1 MGHDERCRD
10 RNYPAKA
17 GVEKECDKGLSSRP
31 DNEIGRIVEC
41 VDRHRECGDADE
53 AGRIMDRLVEEKYI
67 DDLRYASAFARDKSS
82 IAGWGATKIRYMLAA
97 KGIDRETIAA
107 VLQEVDE
114 GKASDRLE
122 KLLSA
127 KVRSL
132 KDDPQCRMKL
142 LRFALGRGYQYD
154 EAAEVIDR
162 LLNERD

>member
-1 MGHDERCRD
+1 MGEKIMDPQKVADRMRGLCSRREYCRQD
-10 RNYPAKA
+10 IMKKVLAA
-17 GVEKECDKGLSSRP
+17 LG
-31 DNEIGRIVEC
+31 
-41 VDRHRECGDADE
+41 GDADE

-97 KGIDRETIAA
+97 TGIDRETIAA
-107 VLQEVDE
+107 ALQEVDE

-154 EAAEVIDR
+154 EAAEVIGR
-162 LLNERD
+162 LFNERD

>member
-1 MGHDERCRD
+1 MDPQKVADRMRGLCSRREYCRQD
-10 RNYPAKA
+10 IMKKVLAA
-17 GVEKECDKGLSSRP
+17 LG
-31 DNEIGRIVEC
+31 
-41 VDRHRECGDADE
+41 GDADE
-53 AGRIMDRLVEEKYI
+53 AGRIMDRLVKEKYV

-107 VLQEVDE
+107 ALQEVDE

-154 EAAEVIDR
+154 EATEVIDR

>member
-1 MGHDERCRD
+1 MGEKIMDPQKVADRMRGLCSRREYCRQD
-10 RNYPAKA
+10 IMKKVLAA
-17 GVEKECDKGLSSRP
+17 LG
-31 DNEIGRIVEC
+31 
-41 VDRHRECGDADE
+41 GDADE

-97 KGIDRETIAA
+97 KGIDRETITAA
-107 VLQEVDE
+107 LQEVDE

-154 EAAEVIDR
+154 EAAEVIGR

>member
-1 MGHDERCRD
+1 MGEKIMDPQKVADRMRGLCSRREYCRQD
-10 RNYPAKA
+10 IMKKVLAA
-17 GVEKECDKGLSSRP
+17 LG
-31 DNEIGRIVEC
+31 
-41 VDRHRECGDADE
+41 GDADE

-67 DDLRYASAFARDKSS
+67 DDMRYASAFARDKSS

-107 VLQEVDE
+107 ALQEVDE

-154 EAAEVIDR
+154 EAAEVIGR

>member
-1 MGHDERCRD
+1 MGEKIMEPQKVADRMRGLCSRREYCRQD
-10 RNYPAKA
+10 IMKKVLAA
-17 GVEKECDKGLSSRP
+17 LG
-31 DNEIGRIVEC
+31 
-41 VDRHRECGDADE
+41 GDADE

-107 VLQEVDE
+107 ALQEVDE

-154 EAAEVIDR
+154 EAAELIDR

>member
-1 MGHDERCRD
+1 MGEKIMDPQKVADRMRGLCSRREYCRQD
-10 RNYPAKA
+10 IMKKVLAA
-17 GVEKECDKGLSSRP
+17 LG
-31 DNEIGRIVEC
+31 
-41 VDRHRECGDADE
+41 GDADE
-53 AGRIMDRLVEEKYI
+53 AGRIMDRLVEGKYI

-107 VLQEVDE
+107 ALQEVDE

-154 EAAEVIDR
+154 EAAEVIGR

>member
-1 MGHDERCRD
+1 MGEKIMDPQKVADRMRGLCSRREYCRQD
-10 RNYPAKA
+10 IMKKVLAA
-17 GVEKECDKGLSSRP
+17 LG
-31 DNEIGRIVEC
+31 
-41 VDRHRECGDADE
+41 GDADE

-97 KGIDRETIAA
+97 KGIDRETITAA
-107 VLQEVDE
+107 LQEVDE

-132 KDDPQCRMKL
+132 KDDPQSRMKL

-154 EAAEVIDR
+154 EAAVVIDR

>member
-1 MGHDERCRD
+1 MDPQKVADRMRGLCSRREYCRQD
-10 RNYPAKA
+10 IMKKVLAA
-17 GVEKECDKGLSSRP
+17 LG
-31 DNEIGRIVEC
+31 
-41 VDRHRECGDADE
+41 GDADE

-82 IAGWGATKIRYMLAA
+82 IAGWGTTKIRYMLAA

-107 VLQEVDE
+107 ALQEVDE

-154 EAAEVIDR
+154 EAAEVIGR

>member
-1 MGHDERCRD
+1 MGEKIMDPQKVADRMRGLCSRREYCRQD
-10 RNYPAKA
+10 IMKKVLAA
-17 GVEKECDKGLSSRP
+17 LG
-31 DNEIGRIVEC
+31 
-41 VDRHRECGDADE
+41 GDADE

-107 VLQEVDE
+107 ALQEVDE

-154 EAAEVIDR
+154 EAAEVIGR
-162 LLNERD
+162 LLNERE

>member
-1 MGHDERCRD
+1 MGEKIMDPQKVADRMRGLCSRREYCRQD
-10 RNYPAKA
+10 IMKKVLAA
-17 GVEKECDKGLSSRP
+17 LG
-31 DNEIGRIVEC
+31 
-41 VDRHRECGDADE
+41 GDADE

-82 IAGWGATKIRYMLAA
+82 IAGWGATKIRYMRAA

-107 VLQEVDE
+107 ALQEVDE

>member
-1 MGHDERCRD
+1 MGEKIMDPQKVADRMRGLCSRREYCRQD
-10 RNYPAKA
+10 IMKKVLAA
-17 GVEKECDKGLSSRP
+17 LD
-31 DNEIGRIVEC
+31 
-41 VDRHRECGDADE
+41 GDADE

-107 VLQEVDE
+107 ALQEVDE

-154 EAAEVIDR
+154 EAAEVIGR

>member
-1 MGHDERCRD
+1 MDPQKVADRMRGLCSRREYCRQD
-10 RNYPAKA
+10 IMKKVLAA
-17 GVEKECDKGLSSRP
+17 LG
-31 DNEIGRIVEC
+31 
-41 VDRHRECGDADE
+41 GDADE

-82 IAGWGATKIRYMLAA
+82 IAGWGTTKIRYMLAA

-107 VLQEVDE
+107 ALQEVDE

>member
-1 MGHDERCRD
+1 MGEKIMDPQKVADRMRGLCSRREYCRQD
-10 RNYPAKA
+10 IMKKVLAA
-17 GVEKECDKGLSSRP
+17 LG
-31 DNEIGRIVEC
+31 
-41 VDRHRECGDADE
+41 GDADE
-53 AGRIMDRLVEEKYI
+53 AGRIIDRLVEEKYI

-107 VLQEVDE
+107 ALQEVDE

-154 EAAEVIDR
+154 EAAEVIGR

>member
-1 MGHDERCRD
+1 MDPQIVADRMRGLCSRREYCRQD
-10 RNYPAKA
+10 IMKKVLAA
-17 GVEKECDKGLSSRP
+17 LG
-31 DNEIGRIVEC
+31 
-41 VDRHRECGDADE
+41 GDADE

-107 VLQEVDE
+107 ALQEVDE

-154 EAAEVIDR
+154 EAAEVIGR

>member
-1 MGHDERCRD
+1 MDPQKVADRMRGLCSRREYCRQD
-10 RNYPAKA
+10 IMKKVLAA
-17 GVEKECDKGLSSRP
+17 LG
-31 DNEIGRIVEC
+31 
-41 VDRHRECGDADE
+41 GDADQ

-107 VLQEVDE
+107 ALQEVDE

-154 EAAEVIDR
+154 EAAELIDR

>member
-1 MGHDERCRD
+1 MGEKIMDPQKVADRMRGLCSRREHCRQD
-10 RNYPAKA
+10 IMKKVLAA
-17 GVEKECDKGLSSRP
+17 LG
-31 DNEIGRIVEC
+31 
-41 VDRHRECGDADE
+41 GDADE

-107 VLQEVDE
+107 ALQEVDE